1 MILKNAIKGIK
12 YKEIIGDPDISI
24 DLVTEDS
31 RSIIDNSLFVAIK
44 GEKFDGHLFIDKA
57 INSGAKAIVAE
68 SISDI
73 VEGICYIIVESSHDA
88 LGLLASEF
96 YDHPSREM
104 KVVGVTGTNGKTS
117 IASLLYQMFSLAG
130 YKVGLISTISNFIDK
145 EEIPSTHTTP
155 AAMPLQSLFRKMA
168 NAGCSYVFME
178 VSSHSVDQRRI
189 AGIDFAGAIFTNLTR
204 DHLDYHHTVEN
215 YLKAKKRFF
224 DDLSPNAFALTN
236 LDEKTG
242 LVMLQ
247 NTKASKYTY
256 SIKSGGDFTATILER
271 DIRTTIVEID
281 NIEVSLNLIGDFNI
295 SNIMAVYS
303 AARILGIEKNEALR
317 LLSLLKPVNGRFQT
331 LFSKKKQYTAIVDYA
346 HTPDALINVLDTINA
361 LKKKNA
367 KVISIVGAGGDR
379 DKGKRPL
386 MAEAALRRSDIVILS
401 SDNPRS
407 EEPNQIIADMKDGLD
422 ADLLSKSLS
431 IVDRREAIKT
441 ACTIAKENDIVLIAG
456 KGHETYQEIK
466 GVKHHFDDT
475 EVVKDIFDME

>member
-12 YKEIIGDPDISI
+12 YKEIIGNPDISI

-73 VEGICYIIVESSHDA
+73 VEGICYIIVESSHEA
-88 LGLLASEF
+88 LGQLASEF
-96 YDHPSREM
+96 YNHPSREM

-407 EEPNQIIADMKDGLD
+407 EDPNQIIADMKEGLD

-431 IVDRREAIKT
+431 IVYRREAIKT

>member
-12 YKEIIGDPDISI
+12 YKEIIGNPDISI

>member
-12 YKEIIGDPDISI
+12 YKEIIGNPDISI

-68 SISDI
+68 NISDI
-73 VEGICYIIVESSHDA
+73 VEGICYIIVESSHEA
-88 LGLLASEF
+88 LGQLASEF
-96 YDHPSREM
+96 YNHPSREM

-346 HTPDALINVLDTINA
+346 HTPDALINVLDTINT